1 MDPYGFFQ
9 YCARE
14 VIAFGA
20 KTQLFV
26 CSAAFEYPAI
36 WPIFAA
42 AASTFS
48 SHVITGRTAI

>member
-14 VIAFGA
+14 VIAFGT

-26 CSAAFEYPAI
+26 CSAALEYSAI

-48 SHVITGRTAI
+48 SHVMTARTAI